1 VCFAAVGRDGLLWT
15 QLSHHTTPASL
26 RTSTPAR
33 KKTSYAV
40 SHPGDARLRAL
51 GGARWCPPFSS
62 PRSSKFG
69 ISEGRALHR
78 RLQPGAPHSS
88 LDTYL
93 EIDDTSRF
101 SAHTGVLYLYLL
113 ILVGKHGVWTSS
125 LAGIIGLGSVSDYVT
140 HHARTPSLLV
150 LPRHTYPIHCH
161 PAIDTFPRAPTIP
174 PPATTPPHP
183 SHHPLHASPPVRT
196 ALARQG
202 SGLVNETHSEQ
213 LISWYAMR

>member
-140 HHARTPSLLV
+140 HHARTPNCWYYPDTPTPYTATQPSIHSHE
-150 LPRHTYPIHCH
+150 LPRYPHLPQHHHTPHIT
-161 PAIDTFPRAPTIP
+161 PF
-174 PPATTPPHP
+174 TPPLP
-183 SHHPLHASPPVRT
+183 FAPPWRGRVPVWSTRRT
-196 ALARQG
+196 A
-202 SGLVNETHSEQ
+202 SS
-213 LISWYAMR
+213 

>member
-113 ILVGKHGVWTSS
+113 ILVGKHGGMDELSS
-125 LAGIIGLGSVSDYVT
+125 RHHRPGQRERLRDASRT
-140 HHARTPSLLV
+140 HPLLLV